1 VFFATD
7 VANFLACRHLLTLDR
22 AEARGEIAKP
32 VYYDSGAELLR
43 ELGIRHEQAFL
54 RHLIDTERLEV
65 VEIPTVDISWT
76 DAVARTVDA
85 VRQGADAIYQ
95 ATFQDGPWG
104 GRSDFLV
111 RVDKPTS
118 TLGRFSYEV
127 VETKLARS
135 AKVRAIPWRGLSPY
149 PDLQSRRARLRRI
162 IGAEPLPR
170 KPKPK
175 QSLANRC
182 GTTSQFLLLLQL
194 FREILAAHSYSS
206 SPVQVIGCS

>member
-111 RVDKPTS
+111 RVDKAYQHPRAI
-118 TLGRFSYEV
+118 LLRGRRNEACPVREGAGNS
-127 VETKLARS
+127 LARS
-135 AKVRAIPWRGLSPY
+135 KPVPGLAIPPRPLAS
-149 PDLQSRRARLRRI
+149 DNRRRTFA
-162 IGAEPLPR
+162 
-170 KPKPK
+170 PKT
-175 QSLANRC
+175 QA
-182 GTTSQFLLLLQL
+182 
-194 FREILAAHSYSS
+194 
-206 SPVQVIGCS
+206 